1 MKAKKN
7 WGIDST
13 KERVNKNTDGGRSF
27 LRIAA
32 VSAAI
37 LATALVIGECRALA
51 QDNIESYVKC
61 LKKAQPADIAGSAD
75 KCIPQGCKITV
86 TMSNRSAQEAC
97 IVETTVGTEIR
108 KTQLP
113 RIVLSCPGPAGN
125 TGLRLRP
132 SWTLCRNQGRGDT
145 FKDAGLGQ
153 DAVFPGGPF
162 AGGNVS
168 FQALIDWKTYDPIE
182 ALDRND
188 GARGFQCWDVITA
201 LVKSLSNSTT
211 PTLLCR
217 ALNPSI
223 HSLAKAT

>member
-86 TMSNRSAQEAC
+86 TMSNGSAQEAC
-97 IVETTVGTEIR
+97 IVR
-108 KTQLP
+108 PQL
-113 RIVLSCPGPAGN
+113 
-125 TGLRLRP
+125 
-132 SWTLCRNQGRGDT
+132 
-145 FKDAGLGQ
+145 
-153 DAVFPGGPF
+153 
-162 AGGNVS
+162 
-168 FQALIDWKTYDPIE
+168 
-182 ALDRND
+182 
-188 GARGFQCWDVITA
+188 AR
-201 LVKSLSNSTT
+201 
-211 PTLLCR
+211 R
-217 ALNPSI
+217 
-223 HSLAKAT
+223 